1 MNVLC
6 GDSLAVLKTLP
17 DCSVNCCVTSPPY
30 WGLRSYGM
38 DGQYGLEPTP
48 ELYVTRMVEVFREVR
63 RVLKDDATCWINLGD
78 SYAGSGKGAGDYEP
92 GEKQASNRGTQFLV
106 GQSARD
112 SAVTNLSRRQSVAAG
127 YKPKDLIGIP
137 WRVAFALQADTWY
150 LRQDIIWKKPNQ
162 MPESVQDRC
171 TKAHEYIFLLTKSP
185 RYFYDAAAIAEP
197 TVTNDK
203 HIRNRDDTRLNNTP
217 GRTRMGGLV
226 HNSYETRN
234 RRSVWTI
241 STKSYHGAHF
251 ATFPIELPTLCI
263 KAGCPVGG
271 VVLDPF
277 NGSGTTGE
285 AAIKLGREYIGIELN
300 PDYIELTRK
309 RLADSVPLLASTH

>member
-1 MNVLC
+1 ML
-6 GDSLAVLKTLP
+6 
-17 DCSVNCCVTSPPY
+17 
-30 WGLRSYGM
+30 
-38 DGQYGLEPTP
+38 
-48 ELYVTRMVEVFREVR
+48 FR
-63 RVLKDDATCWINLGD
+63 
-78 SYAGSGKGAGDYEP
+78 
-92 GEKQASNRGTQFLV
+92 
-106 GQSARD
+106 SAR
-112 SAVTNLSRRQSVAAG
+112 
-127 YKPKDLIGIP
+127 
-137 WRVAFALQADTWY
+137 
-150 LRQDIIWKKPNQ
+150 
-162 MPESVQDRC
+162 C
-171 TKAHEYIFLLTKSP
+171 
-185 RYFYDAAAIAEP
+185 
-197 TVTNDK
+197 
-203 HIRNRDDTRLNNTP
+203 
-217 GRTRMGGLV
+217 
-226 HNSYETRN
+226 